1 MNELMWMGGSMIS
14 RGHLKGAREPTAAD
28 VCGYRLSDGRSLIMQ
43 ARQELSQESN
53 KVEYIE
59 AGSI

>member
-1 MNELMWMGGSMIS
+1 MNELMWMGGLMIS
-14 RGHLKGAREPTAAD
+14 WGHLKGVREPTAAD
-28 VCGYRLSDGRSLIMQ
+28 DCGYRVSDGRSFIMQ